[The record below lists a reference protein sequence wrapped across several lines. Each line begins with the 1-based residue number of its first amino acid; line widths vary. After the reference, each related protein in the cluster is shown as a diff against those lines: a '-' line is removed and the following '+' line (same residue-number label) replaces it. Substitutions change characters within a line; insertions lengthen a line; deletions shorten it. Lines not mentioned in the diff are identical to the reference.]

1 MGDDDARAKR
11 IRLEEEPRHQEL
23 PHGGDGG
30 GAGAPDLISRL
41 PDEVLGDIITLIP
54 TMDGALTL
62 AVSRRWRPLWHAAPL
77 NLEVGYGLCTQNAKH
92 AVLATKILA
101 RHAGPGRRFALPGFR
116 LRDRLA
122 MVDGWLRSRA
132 LTDLR
137 EIMFSYSPENCWLPQ
152 PPMPPSALRFAATLC
167 VARFGSCG
175 FPNVVAPSLKFP
187 HLKELSL
194 MEVTI
199 SEDALHSLLAGCLVL
214 EILLLEYN
222 VGIGRLRISSPTLRS
237 IGFCGPWEEEGS
249 EATKFQE
256 LVVEDAPRLERLLPL
271 NLKRGPATIRVM
283 RAPKLETVGL
293 LSAAISK
300 LEFGTTAFQEMIALS
315 LGTSMATVKFNRL
328 KTMKNARIYNPLDPI
343 ECLEL
348 HLKKVAVND
357 YRGMRSDVDFAK
369 FFVLN
374 AKVYFGVVPSC
385 SDKWM
390 ANQRR
395 RLQVDNKAS
404 PGARFAFARGAG
416 NSLPKFLKDD
426 PFDWNDMGDFLRF
439 ARILD

>member
-11 IRLEEEPRHQEL
+11 IRLEEEPHHQEL

-41 PDEVLGDIITLIP
+41 PDEVLGDIITLLP
-54 TMDGALTL
+54 TRDGARTQ
-62 AVSRRWRPLWHAAPL
+62 AVSRRRRSTRRP
-77 NLEVGYGLCTQNAKH
+77 G
-92 AVLATKILA
+92 
-101 RHAGPGRRFALPGFR
+101 HAGPGRRFALPGFR

-132 LTDLR
+132 LTGLR
-137 EIMFSYSPENCWLPQ
+137 EIMFSYSPENCWQPPP
-152 PPMPPSALRFAATLC
+152 PPMPPFALRFAATLC

-175 FPNVVAPSLKFP
+175 FPNEVAPSLKFP

-222 VGIGRLRISSPTLRS
+222 KKAP
-237 IGFCGPWEEEGS
+237 

-271 NLKRGPATIRVM
+271 NPKRGPATIHVM

-315 LGTSMATVKFNRL
+315 LGTSMATVKVLVLESLGPNLDSVVDFLKCFPCVEKLYITFNRL

-348 HLKKVAVND
+348 HLKKVVVND
-357 YRGMRSDVDFAK
+357 YRGMRPDVNFAK

-374 AKVYFGVVPSC
+374 AKVLKEMYFGVVPSC
-385 SDKWM
+385 NDMWV

-395 RLQVDNKAS
+395 
-404 PGARFAFARGAG
+404 
-416 NSLPKFLKDD
+416 
-426 PFDWNDMGDFLRF
+426 
-439 ARILD
+439 